1 MIQMKPMEKIVLD
14 GIKAHLKNYEF
25 RPCQVIRQNQNS
37 PAPSY
42 PYVSYTV
49 LTPNAADQKGWST
62 VEGGR
67 HFKPVRQIWSI
78 TVQSDR
84 CQESQEI
91 AAALSEWF
99 SFSGNLYLS
108 DHGIVPE
115 KVTSITSR
123 DTLLTVDYE
132 YRNGFDVTFGM
143 INWAKEIQPE
153 KIENAVL
160 KHKEGKYF
168 G

>member
-1 MIQMKPMEKIVLD
+1 MEKIVLD

-84 CQESQEI
+84 CQES
-91 AAALSEWF
+91 
-99 SFSGNLYLS
+99 
-108 DHGIVPE
+108 HGIVPE

>member
-1 MIQMKPMEKIVLD
+1 MEKTILD
-14 GIKAHLKNYEF
+14 GMKKYLKQYDF
-25 RPCQVIRQNQNS
+25 CPCEIIRQNQNA
-37 PAPSY
+37 PAPGY

-49 LTPNAADQKGWST
+49 LTPNVADQKGWST
-62 VEGGR
+62 VEGGK

-99 SFSGNLYLS
+99 SFTGNLYLS

-115 KVTSITSR
+115 KVTNITSR
-123 DTLLTVDYE
+123 DTLLTIDYE

-143 INWAKEIQPE
+143 IDWAKEIQCE
-153 KIENAVL
+153 EIESMVL
-160 KHKEGKYF
+160 KPKEENGYGK
-168 G
+168 

>member
-1 MIQMKPMEKIVLD
+1 MEKIVLD
-14 GIKAHLKNYEF
+14 GMKEYLKQYDL
-25 RPCQVIRQNQNS
+25 RPCEIIRQNQNA
-37 PAPSY
+37 PAPGY

-49 LTPNAADQKGWST
+49 LTPNVADQKGWST
-62 VEGGR
+62 VEGGK

-99 SFSGNLYLS
+99 SFTGNLYLS

-115 KVTSITSR
+115 KVTNITSR
-123 DTLLTVDYE
+123 DTLLTIDYE

-143 INWAKEIQPE
+143 IDWTKEIQSE
-153 KIENAVL
+153 EIESMVL
-160 KHKEGKYF
+160 KPKEGNGYGK
-168 G
+168 